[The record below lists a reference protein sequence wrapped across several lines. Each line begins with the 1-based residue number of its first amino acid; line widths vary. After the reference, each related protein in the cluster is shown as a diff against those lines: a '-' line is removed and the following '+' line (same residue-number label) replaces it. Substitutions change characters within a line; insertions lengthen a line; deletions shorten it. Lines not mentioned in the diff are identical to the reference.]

1 MRSMQWT
8 DTGIF
13 ILVAGLAALIF
24 LFHVLPLRPQMWI
37 YPLVRQATTAKVN
50 YETRQMQV
58 KETAHFIIKYSQT
71 DADVVEMVA
80 QAAEAAYEPVV
91 EQVGNRPKGKSLILI
106 HPDKSQL
113 RQAFGWSGN
122 ESAMGVYWGGVIQLL
137 SPKAWLHPQDTV
149 EDFIHS
155 GPLVHE
161 FTHLVFDYKTNG
173 NYSRW
178 FTEGLAQY
186 VEYKVNGY
194 EWETATNHL
203 TGKFYTMEEL
213 EKDFDQLSNQSLAY
227 RQSLASIRYIAE
239 VHGEDKLNRI
249 IEGLEKGY
257 SLSKMLETVLGMKA
271 AAFEKEWQAW
281 ALQNMI

>member
-1 MRSMQWT
+1 M
-8 DTGIF
+8 
-13 ILVAGLAALIF
+13 
-24 LFHVLPLRPQMWI
+24 
-37 YPLVRQATTAKVN
+37 
-50 YETRQMQV
+50 
-58 KETAHFIIKYSQT
+58 
-71 DADVVEMVA
+71 
-80 QAAEAAYEPVV
+80 
-91 EQVGNRPKGKSLILI
+91 
-106 HPDKSQL
+106 
-113 RQAFGWSGN
+113 
-122 ESAMGVYWGGVIQLL
+122 
-137 SPKAWLHPQDTV
+137 
-149 EDFIHS
+149 
-155 GPLVHE
+155 
-161 FTHLVFDYKTNG
+161 VFDYKTNG